1 MCQAGRVLV
10 SLWGGSET
18 ACRRTPSL
26 DCASNC
32 VFFVCTMY
40 RRLPFHQ
47 VWRSPKET
55 DRQVEGEGVVPP
67 ATTEKVG
74 ERRKQEKGLRV
85 PSPKPKSG
93 GEPHVCVGVCVFGR
107 WSWCRHHLT
116 THTHTRDSHFVIT
129 QHGGVRGGGRPRK
142 MKSRRGGG
150 EGGHPRKKTIIN
162 HLNGW

>member
-116 THTHTRDSHFVIT
+116 THTHTHKGLPLCHNTAWR
-129 QHGGVRGGGRPRK
+129 GERGGETTKNEIQERGW
-142 MKSRRGGG
+142 GGG
-150 EGGHPRKKTIIN
+150 TPQEENN
-162 HLNGW
+162 H